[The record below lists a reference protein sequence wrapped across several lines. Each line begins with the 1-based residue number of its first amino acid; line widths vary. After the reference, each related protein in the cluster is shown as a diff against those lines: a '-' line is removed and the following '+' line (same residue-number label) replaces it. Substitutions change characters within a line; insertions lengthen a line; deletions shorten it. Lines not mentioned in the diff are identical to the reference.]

1 MPKVNCMHVDCIFN
15 KDKVCDYNG
24 EIDVGWLDDKVGC
37 PHVGS
42 RFRVNVEACDVMAK
56 LAK

>member
-1 MPKVNCMHVDCIFN
+1 MHVDCIFN

-42 RFRVNVEACDVMAK
+42 RFRPTVEARDIMAK